1 MNYHDH
7 PALSASKLK
16 KYACGTAVDYWAAYE
31 DLDRMPMVPSDAMRQ
46 GSLVDCL
53 ITEPEK
59 FSRKYVVAPRADRR
73 TKAGKEVWAEAQEL
87 ARSKC
92 ADLITEEW
100 HHTAQQIVSKLKN
113 DPIASEF
120 LQGSGQVPHFWHDS
134 GNDVECRYL
143 PDLEQPEDG
152 LLVDLKKARSANP
165 RDFAR
170 QAFALGYDIQVA
182 HYAEGFLDRH
192 GAYPKQI
199 VLLAYEWSFPFNY
212 SVNIISDEL
221 LEVGRQRRDDA
232 IEGIKACRGTNEWPS
247 WGINTMK
254 APRWYQVEDPANDT
268 DVADLLEGV

>member
-16 KYACGTAVDYWAAYE
+16 KYACGTALDYWAAYE
-31 DLDRMPMVPSDAMRQ
+31 DPNRIPMVPSDAMRQ

-59 FSRKYVVAPRADRR
+59 FHRKYVVAPRADRR
-73 TKAGKEVWAEAQEL
+73 TKAGKEIWAEAQEL

-100 HHTAQQIVSKLKN
+100 HHTAQLIVSKLKN

-120 LQGSGQVPHFWHDS
+120 LQGSGQVPHFWHDAE
-134 GNDVECRYL
+134 NDVECRYL

-170 QAFALGYDIQVA
+170 QSFALGYDL
-182 HYAEGFLDRH
+182 EW
-192 GAYPKQI
+192 AY
-199 VLLAYEWSFPFNY
+199 PFNY
-212 SVNIISDEL
+212 SVNVISDEL
-221 LEVGRQRRDDA
+221 LEVGRQRRNDA
-232 IEGIKACRGTNEWPS
+232 IAGIKACRGTNEWPS
-247 WGINTMK
+247 WGISTME
-254 APRWYQVEDPANDT
+254 APRWFQVDDPANDT

>member
-16 KYACGTAVDYWAAYE
+16 KYACGTAVDYWSAYE
-31 DLDRMPMVPSDAMRQ
+31 DPDRMPMVPSDAMRQ

-59 FSRKYVVAPRADRR
+59 FNRKYVVAPRADRR
-73 TKAGKEVWAEAQEL
+73 TKAGKEIWAEAQEL
-87 ARSKC
+87 ARSQC
-92 ADLITEEW
+92 ADLISEDW
-100 HHTAQQIVSKLKN
+100 HHTAQLIVSKLKN

-120 LQGSGQVPHFWHDS
+120 LQGSGQVPHFWHDEE
-134 GNDVECRYL
+134 NDVDCRYL

-170 QAFALGYDIQVA
+170 QSFALGYDLQA
-182 HYAEGFLDRH
+182 SHYAEGFRDRH

-199 VLLAYEWSFPFNY
+199 VLLAYEWAYPFNY
-212 SVNIISDEL
+212 SVNVISDEL
-221 LEVGRQRRDDA
+221 LEVGRQRRNDA
-232 IEGIKACRGTNEWPS
+232 IAGIKACRGTNEWPS
-247 WGINTMK
+247 WGINTME
-254 APRWYQVEDPANDT
+254 APRWFQVDDPANDT
-268 DVADLLEGV
+268 DVSDLLEGI